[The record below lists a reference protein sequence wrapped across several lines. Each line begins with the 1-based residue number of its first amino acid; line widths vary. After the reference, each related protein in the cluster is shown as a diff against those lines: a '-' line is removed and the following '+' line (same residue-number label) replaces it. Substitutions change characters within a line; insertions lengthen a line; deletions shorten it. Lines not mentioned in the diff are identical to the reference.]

1 MSVLAFFFP
10 SLLRG
15 RLPQE
20 DKQDRAAQPEGRPH
34 VKAIR
39 ALGVGGALQH
49 CPGLGSP
56 SGAAGHQVAGMPSA
70 VFMSALF
77 HVELHLIEK
86 RLWSDHEVSA
96 GKTQEGVGT
105 RG

>member
-1 MSVLAFFFP
+1 
-10 SLLRG
+10 
-15 RLPQE
+15 
-20 DKQDRAAQPEGRPH
+20 
-34 VKAIR
+34 
-39 ALGVGGALQH
+39 
-49 CPGLGSP
+49 
-56 SGAAGHQVAGMPSA
+56 
-70 VFMSALF
+70 MSAFF